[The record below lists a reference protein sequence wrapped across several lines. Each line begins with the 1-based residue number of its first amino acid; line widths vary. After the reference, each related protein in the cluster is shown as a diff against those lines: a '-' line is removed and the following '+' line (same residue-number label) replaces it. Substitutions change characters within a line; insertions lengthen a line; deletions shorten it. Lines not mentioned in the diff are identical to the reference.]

1 MNKIAEHV
9 VCHRQPFFDKN
20 VDQHK
25 VCKNYLETIT
35 GRELASRP
43 SSFCDLRR
51 GIKYFIA
58 VNGYIVILPEVALSD
73 LPSK

>member
-1 MNKIAEHV
+1 MKKLPNMLFETGNL
-9 VCHRQPFFDKN
+9 FFDKN

-25 VCKNYLETIT
+25 VCKYYLETIT

-43 SSFCDLRR
+43 SSFYDLGH

-58 VNGYIVILPEVALSD
+58 VNGYIVILLEVALSD
-73 LPSK
+73 HL